1 MEVLSLEKAD
11 IDAEYDR
18 LKFGH
23 GYSFL
28 LCDEARLTDAD
39 VAIVGL
45 NPGGREDFDGYQK
58 NWATSGNA
66 YFDERWADNDT
77 KYSPLQTQIHIWHD
91 LAGVKFDQSLC
102 AQFVPFR
109 SQDWAKLHDGKSR
122 KEEALAFSR
131 RLWRSV
137 LEVSAATKFITMGKV
152 AGVEIASLVEAKFDR
167 SLPTGWGGSKMD
179 VYLAK
184 DGRRVIAMPHPS
196 RYRIFGREQGLSDVA
211 VKSFREA
218 LA

>member
-58 NWATSGNA
+58 IGPLAAMLILTNA
-66 YFDERWADNDT
+66 GPTMIPN
-77 KYSPLQTQIHIWHD
+77 IVH
-91 LAGVKFDQSLC
+91 
-102 AQFVPFR
+102 FR
-109 SQDWAKLHDGKSR
+109 
-122 KEEALAFSR
+122 R
-131 RLWRSV
+131 RS
-137 LEVSAATKFITMGKV
+137 T
-152 AGVEIASLVEAKFDR
+152 
-167 SLPTGWGGSKMD
+167 
-179 VYLAK
+179 
-184 DGRRVIAMPHPS
+184 
-196 RYRIFGREQGLSDVA
+196 FGTI
-211 VKSFREA
+211 
-218 LA
+218 